1 MVNEKCIIIHM
12 EDNLQS
18 IIRSIIFSGQLIV
31 ILYRL
36 IPRSTDT
43 DSVYGHKRSYT
54 MAYTIVYM
62 SYTLRIRPYFAGI
75 HVIVLRSCM
84 TVTVYGE
91 IRRNTEIVYG
101 AYILCIR
108 SYTERIRYVYDRI
121 RWRFSKS
128 Y

>member
-1 MVNEKCIIIHM
+1 MHRLKETFVVQDQKVK
-12 EDNLQS
+12 
-18 IIRSIIFSGQLIV
+18 FFV
-31 ILYRL
+31 INYVSSMKLN
-36 IPRSTDT
+36 IPRSTVT
-43 DSVYGHKRSYT
+43 DSAYGRKRSYT
-54 MAYTIVYM
+54 GSYTIVYM
-62 SYTLRIRPYFAGI
+62 SFTLRIRPYFAGI

-91 IRRNTEIVYG
+91 IRRNMEIVYG

-108 SYTERIRYVYDRI
+108 SYTERTYYVYDRI